1 LTRDYIKVLLILQ
14 FITILLVFKD
24 TITRT
29 TILDALEIKLYTLN
43 KSQIVI
49 VDVKLLNNR
58 TQKNVTTFH

>member
-1 LTRDYIKVLLILQ
+1 LTRDYIEVLLILQ

-58 TQKNVTTFH
+58 IQKNVTTLH